1 MAQEA
6 NMQANGMSGHRQSE
20 IELLRIVA
28 MLMVLLL
35 HVNFLTFGEPDAQSV
50 NIAPINSFLL
60 FIKVSILSPPY
71 FYNIRFV
78 YH

>member
-1 MAQEA
+1 MAQEV

-50 NIAPINSFLL
+50 NIAP
-60 FIKVSILSPPY
+60 SIHF
-71 FYNIRFV
+71 FYS
-78 YH
+78 